1 MLNYSILNFQLFNS
15 GFSIIQFWIFNF
27 EVRRCG
33 AKKSCSIKKRKGTMK
48 KIMFICL
55 FALTALTAS
64 AQKFALL
71 DMEYILK
78 NIPAYERANE
88 QLNQVSKKWQAEVE
102 ALNTDASTMYK
113 NYQNELVF
121 LSQEQKKA
129 RQEAIM
135 KKEKE
140 ASDLK
145 RKYFGPE
152 GELFKKR
159 ESLMSPI
166 QDEIYNTVKEISEL
180 RGYSLVL
187 DRASESAGIIFGSP
201 KIDISNEVLQKLG
214 YN

>member
-1 MLNYSILNFQLFNS
+1 
-15 GFSIIQFWIFNF
+15 
-27 EVRRCG
+27 
-33 AKKSCSIKKRKGTMK
+33 MK
-48 KIMFICL
+48 KILFTAL
-55 FALTALTAS
+55 FAVMAIMAS
-64 AQKFALL
+64 AQKFALM
-71 DMEYILK
+71 DMEYVLK

-102 ALNTDASTMYK
+102 ALNTEASTMYK
-113 NYQNELVF
+113 NYQNEMVF

-129 RQEAIM
+129 KQEEIM

-166 QDEIYNTVKEISEL
+166 QEEIYNAVKEVSEL
-180 RGYSLVL
+180 RGYSLVI
-187 DRASESAGIIFGSP
+187 DRASDTGIIYGSP

-214 YN
+214 YSN

>member
-1 MLNYSILNFQLFNS
+1 
-15 GFSIIQFWIFNF
+15 
-27 EVRRCG
+27 
-33 AKKSCSIKKRKGTMK
+33 MK
-48 KIMFICL
+48 KFIFICL
-55 FALTALTAS
+55 FTLTAALTAN
-64 AQKFALL
+64 AQKYALL

-102 ALNTDASTMYK
+102 ALNTEASTMYK
-113 NYQNELVF
+113 NYQNEMVF

-135 KKEKE
+135 KKEKD

-166 QDEIYNTVKEISEL
+166 QEEIYAAVKELAEL

-187 DRASESAGIIFGSP
+187 DRSSDTGVIYGSP
-201 KIDISNEVLQKLG
+201 KADISNEVLQKLG
-214 YN
+214 YAN